1 MDTPVDYNHRD
12 KTLRHVTA
20 SPLAPHGRRQRL
32 RFALYFV
39 GCTHAH
45 CPARRAAP
53 LKHSKAP
60 TPRSSGH
67 SLAHLSGQLCASRGA
82 PAVSTSPHLHLAPY
96 MSKSQPSW
104 QNLITEQRKH
114 FATLPRLAIRLVV
127 EIVDKERRVI
137 LDKTL
142 PNMQDSRTSVGI

>member
-1 MDTPVDYNHRD
+1 MSVRYVAQSTRLVTASHMDTPVDYNHRD

-67 SLAHLSGQLCASRGA
+67 SLAHLSGQLCASHGA
-82 PAVSTSPHLHLAPY
+82 PAVSTSPPPPRSVHVQISAQLA
-96 MSKSQPSW
+96 KSHHGTAQTFCHAAQACHQACS
-104 QNLITEQRKH
+104 
-114 FATLPRLAIRLVV
+114 
-127 EIVDKERRVI
+127 
-137 LDKTL
+137 
-142 PNMQDSRTSVGI
+142 